1 MVKFERLAEKIFG
14 VLRSAS
20 DEVKIYTEDGDITVD
35 PQLGTRFYI
44 ADPALLVTI
53 DIENNKI
60 ELSINK
66 TEEFSVTEKMQR
78 RLKNLAN
85 EFLINYTVKN
95 YEKSIIPRDFSQ
107 AAKINRMRQMPDQN
121 VSESMSKMFGSKKT
135 SYQQV
140 ESAKLLVRHRKEVDE
155 NVRGSRARNI
165 KDIFIES
172 GGERIRFPH
181 NHLGGAR
188 AMARH
193 MSFGGIMED
202 QVGNYITEHTGR
214 LLKLKEFVRYA
225 KNNKLINEGTEQ
237 ILETINENLSTIK
250 TDIAR
255 LSGVKSYHIIAERIK
270 QTEPVELS
278 EDQYGYNE
286 AELRDMFTVKSF
298 NEEFDSVLPTVN
310 KMVAEK
316 DHYLRKVEESAL
328 SQVWMKGS
336 LDLTEEKMLSFES
349 AEARM
354 GYRLGAIASLI
365 SENEA
370 LASYVTGVSKRMQ
383 EGQEIN
389 AFEKS
394 VISNVLENL
403 TVKTEEI
410 VAEDLKESI
419 AYALSLEKYTRM

>member
-20 DEVKIYTEDGDITVD
+20 DEVKIYTADGDITVD

-44 ADPALLVTI
+44 ADPAMLVTI
-53 DIENNKI
+53 DTENNEI
-60 ELSINK
+60 ELSISK

-95 YEKSIIPRDFSQ
+95 YEKSIKPRDFSQ
-107 AAKINRMRQMPDQN
+107 DAKINRMRKMPDQN

-140 ESAKLLVRHRKEVDE
+140 ESVKLLVKHRKEVDE
-155 NVRGSRARNI
+155 DVRGSRARNI

-193 MSFGGIMED
+193 ISFGGIMED

-225 KNNKLINEGTEQ
+225 KSNNLINEGTEQ

-250 TDIAR
+250 HDISR
-255 LSGVKSYHIIAERIK
+255 LSGVKSYHVIAERIK
-270 QTEPVELS
+270 QTEPLELS

-298 NEEFDSVLPTVN
+298 NEEFDAVLPTVN

-316 DHYLRKVEESAL
+316 DHYLRKVEESAQT
-328 SQVWMKGS
+328 QVWMKGS

-365 SENEA
+365 AENET

-403 TVKTEEI
+403 TVKTEA
-410 VAEDLKESI
+410 VVSEDLKESI
-419 AYALSLEKYTRM
+419 EYELSLEKYTRL

>member
-20 DEVKIYTEDGDITVD
+20 DEVKIYTADGDITVD

-44 ADPALLVTI
+44 ADPAMLVTI
-53 DIENNKI
+53 DADNNEI
-60 ELSINK
+60 ELSMSE
-66 TEEFSVTEKMQR
+66 TEQFGTTKNMQR

-95 YEKSIIPRDFSQ
+95 YEKSIKPRDFSQ
-107 AAKINRMRQMPDQN
+107 DAKINRMRKMPDQT

-140 ESAKLLVRHRKEVDE
+140 ESVKLLVKHRKEVDE
-155 NVRGSRARNI
+155 TVRGSRARNI

-172 GGERIRFPH
+172 AGERIRFPH
-181 NHLGGAR
+181 NHLAGAR

-202 QVGNYITEHTGR
+202 QVGNYITDHTGR

-237 ILETINENLSTIK
+237 ILETINENLATIK
-250 TDIAR
+250 HDIAR
-255 LSGVKSYHIIAERIK
+255 LSGTKSYHVIAERIK
-270 QTEPVELS
+270 QTEPLELS

-298 NEEFDSVLPTVN
+298 NEEFDAVLPTVN
-310 KMVAEK
+310 KMIAEK

-328 SQVWMKGS
+328 APVWMKGS

-349 AEARM
+349 AESRI

-365 SENEA
+365 SENET
-370 LASYVTGVSKRMQ
+370 LASYITSVSKRMQ

-403 TVKTEEI
+403 TVKTES
-410 VAEDLKESI
+410 VVSEDLKESI
-419 AYALSLEKYTRM
+419 EYELLLGKYTRL